1 MLNVRNGMRKND
13 RNCVRERLSK
23 ERKVAAEENR
33 EDSSNSNSN
42 SNSVTRFF
50 KSEKLNK
57 GDATT
62 LDNWSSVL
70 TFFPFLFNITKFV

>member
-33 EDSSNSNSN
+33 EDSSNSNS
-42 SNSVTRFF
+42 VTRFF

-70 TFFPFLFNITKFV
+70 TFFPFLFNISKFV

>member
-13 RNCVRERLSK
+13 RNCVKERLSK

-33 EDSSNSNSN
+33 EDSSN

-62 LDNWSSVL
+62 LDNWS
-70 TFFPFLFNITKFV
+70 

>member
-13 RNCVRERLSK
+13 RNCVKERLSK

-33 EDSSNSNSN
+33 EDSSN

>member
-33 EDSSNSNSN
+33 EDSSN